1 MLLNVANQALKKM
14 SENLISIWTDQYLL
28 KCVAYKLK

>member
-1 MLLNVANQALKKM
+1 MLFNVANQVLKKM

-28 KCVAYKLK
+28 KRVAYKLK